1 MSETVRPLERVR
13 MVAEQKIKDL
23 IVAHLIEREVDNA
36 VVLEVMDL
44 PLPTESQR
52 LLKAVHDS

>member
-13 MVAEQKIKDL
+13 MAAEQKMKDL
-23 IVAHLIEREVDNA
+23 IVAHLIEREVDNT

>member
-13 MVAEQKIKDL
+13 MTAEQKMKDL
-23 IVAHLIEREVDNA
+23 IVAHLIEREVDNTI
-36 VVLEVMDL
+36 VLEVMDL

>member
-1 MSETVRPLERVR
+1 MSETVRPLERVK
-13 MVAEQKIKDL
+13 MTAEQKMKDL
-23 IVAHLIEREVDNA
+23 IVAHLIEREVDNTI
-36 VVLEVMDL
+36 VLEVMDL